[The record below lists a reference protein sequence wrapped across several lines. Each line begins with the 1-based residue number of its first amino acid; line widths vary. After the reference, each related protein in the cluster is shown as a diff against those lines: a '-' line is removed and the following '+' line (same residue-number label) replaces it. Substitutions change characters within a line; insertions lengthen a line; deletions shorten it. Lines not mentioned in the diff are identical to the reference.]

1 MIKVVGAVIEK
12 EGSIFCAKRG
22 PGKALAGL
30 WEFPGGKLEEN
41 ETAEEALVR
50 EMEEEFSCR
59 ILVKEEL
66 LTIQHLYDF
75 GTVELTTLLCELN
88 EGEPRLSEHTEM
100 RWVNVS
106 ELPEL
111 DWAPADIPTVELLIQ
126 RL

>member
-66 LTIQHLYDF
+66 LTIQHHYGF
-75 GTVELTTLLCELN
+75 GTVELTTLLCELD

-111 DWAPADIPTVELLIQ
+111 KWAPADVPTVELLIQ

>member
-30 WEFPGGKLEEN
+30 WEFPGGKLEDD

-50 EMEEEFSCR
+50 EMEEEFSCL
-59 ILVKEEL
+59 ILAKEEL

-75 GTVELTTLLCELN
+75 GTVELTTLLCELH

-100 RWVNVS
+100 RWVKIS

-111 DWAPADIPTVELLIQ
+111 DWAPADVPTVELLIQ

>member
-30 WEFPGGKLEEN
+30 WEFPGGKLEDD
-41 ETAEEALVR
+41 ETAEEALIR
-50 EMEEEFSCR
+50 EIDEEFSCR
-59 ILVKEEL
+59 ILAKEEL

-75 GTVELTTLLCELN
+75 GTVELTTLLCELH

-100 RWVNVS
+100 RWVKIS

-111 DWAPADIPTVELLIQ
+111 DWAPADVPTVELLIQ

>member
-30 WEFPGGKLEEN
+30 WEFPGGKLEDD
-41 ETAEEALVR
+41 ETVEEALVR
-50 EMEEEFSCR
+50 EMKEEFSCR

-75 GTVELTTLLCELN
+75 GIVELTTLLCELH
-88 EGEPRLSEHTEM
+88 EGEPRLLEHAEM
-100 RWVNVS
+100 RWVKIS
-106 ELPEL
+106 ELPKL
-111 DWAPADIPTVELLIQ
+111 DWAPADIPTVELLMQ

>member
-22 PGKALAGL
+22 SGKALAGL
-30 WEFPGGKLEEN
+30 WEFPGGKLEEG

-59 ILVKEEL
+59 IQVKEEL
-66 LTIQHLYDF
+66 LTIRHPYDF
-75 GTVELTTLLCELN
+75 GTVELTTILSELY

-100 RWVNVS
+100 RWVKIS

-111 DWAPADIPTVELLIQ
+111 DWAPADVPTVELLIQ